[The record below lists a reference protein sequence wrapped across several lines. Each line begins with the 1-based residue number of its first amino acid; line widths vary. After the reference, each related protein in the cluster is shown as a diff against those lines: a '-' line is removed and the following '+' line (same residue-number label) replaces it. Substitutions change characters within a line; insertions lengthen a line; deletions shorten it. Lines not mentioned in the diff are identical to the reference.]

1 VKRVAIIGAGV
12 AGLQLAERLQKV
24 AGMQVTIFESTS
36 KVGGVWSS
44 NYADFG
50 LQVPKELYE
59 FPAFPYPKGKEWAR
73 FPKGPE
79 VQEYIEA
86 FAAHFGLNALIRF
99 NTTVVAAKPLE
110 DERGWAVTTNTLG
123 SGAVTESFDFLV
135 VATGMYGGASPHIP
149 SHPDRE
155 TFEGEVL
162 HSFGFTRREQA
173 AGKRVVVVGGGK
185 SAVDCA
191 VAAVKGGAAEVTLL
205 FREAHWPVPRK
216 ILDLIP
222 FKFATYS
229 RLGHALLP
237 THHDVGAFA
246 WWLHA
251 LLTPLKWLVW
261 RLVELIFTFQFRLS
275 KEMVP
280 TSRIE
285 IDVFTGGQILTYDA
299 RDMIRAGT
307 LKVCKNAIKAYT
319 PGGVAL
325 AHGGASIGCDMVVYG
340 TGFVK
345 SYSYLDADTQAKLQ
359 IQRDGLYLY
368 RSMLPVEVPGLAF
381 LGSEVSTF
389 NNILTHGLQAA
400 WLSKVLTGAITLPPP
415 RRLQADV
422 EAEMNWKRT
431 WMPATSARAAI
442 QQLHMPKY
450 HDRLVTDMGLPACRK
465 SNPLSEL
472 LMPYN
477 ARDYRDI
484 FGLPAHTTWTRVKA
498 LIVLAAVLLAS
509 LVGSAL
515 SWLLA
520 AGACALVYRLP
531 EEAPRLTLA
540 AGRASRAV
548 AKSDPKL
555 VAGVMAAVSAMWIV
569 GHTAIA
575 EH

>member
-1 VKRVAIIGAGV
+1 
-12 AGLQLAERLQKV
+12 
-24 AGMQVTIFESTS
+24 M
-36 KVGGVWSS
+36 
-44 NYADFG
+44 
-50 LQVPKELYE
+50 
-59 FPAFPYPKGKEWAR
+59 PAHSGKES
-73 FPKGPE
+73 
-79 VQEYIEA
+79 
-86 FAAHFGLNALIRF
+86 F
-99 NTTVVAAKPLE
+99 N
-110 DERGWAVTTNTLG
+110 
-123 SGAVTESFDFLV
+123 
-135 VATGMYGGASPHIP
+135 
-149 SHPDRE
+149 
-155 TFEGEVL
+155 GEVL
-162 HSFGFTRREQA
+162 HSFDFTRREQA

-229 RLGHALLP
+229 RFGHALLP
-237 THHDVGAFA
+237 THHDVCALV

-251 LLTPLKWLVW
+251 LFTPLKWLVW
-261 RLVELIFTFQFRLS
+261 RLVELIFTWQFQLS
-275 KEMVP
+275 KEMMP

-307 LKVCKNAIKAYT
+307 LKVCKNSIKTYT
-319 PGGVAL
+319 PDGVDL
-325 AHGGASIGCDMVVYG
+325 ASDGASIGCDMVVYG

-345 SYSYLDADTQAKLQ
+345 SYAYLDEATQCKLQ
-359 IQRDGLYLY
+359 TQRDGLYLY
-368 RSMLPVEVPGLAF
+368 RSMLPVEVPGIAF

-400 WLSKVLTGAITLPPP
+400 WLAKVLTGDIVLPPP
-415 RRLQADV
+415 RKLQADV

-431 WMPATSARAAI
+431 WMPSTSARAAI

-450 HDRLVTDMGLPACRK
+450 HDRLVADMGLPTCRK

-477 ARDYRDI
+477 ARDYSDI
-484 FGLPAHTTWTRVKA
+484 FGMPDRTAWTRVKA
-498 LIVLAAVLLAS
+498 LIVVAAILLAS

-515 SWLLA
+515 SWLVA
-520 AGACALVYRLP
+520 ASACALVYRLP
-531 EEAPRLTLA
+531 EEAPCLTLA
-540 AGRASRAV
+540 TGRATQAV
-548 AKSDPKL
+548 AESGPKL
-555 VAGVMAAVSAMWIV
+555 VAGLVGAVAAMWIV
-569 GHTAIA
+569 GYTAVA

>member
-1 VKRVAIIGAGV
+1 MGYSLDTASNDVPTYTHVKRIAIVGAGV

-24 AGMQVTIFESTS
+24 DGMHVTIFESTN

-59 FPAFPYPKGKEWAR
+59 FPAFPYPKDKAWSR

-79 VQEYIEA
+79 VHEYIEA
-86 FAAHFGLNALIRF
+86 FAAAFDLNALIRF

-110 DERGWAVTTNTLG
+110 DERGWAVTTTTVG
-123 SGAVTESFDFLV
+123 SGAITESFDFFV
-135 VATGMYGGASPHIP
+135 VATGMYGGACPHMP
-149 SHPDRE
+149 AHPGKA
-155 TFEGEVL
+155 TFDGEVL
-162 HSFGFTRREQA
+162 HSFDFTRREQA

-191 VAAVKGGAAEVTLL
+191 VAAVKGGAEEVTLL

-229 RLGHALLP
+229 RFGHALLP
-237 THHDVGAFA
+237 THHDVSALV

-251 LLTPLKWLVW
+251 LFTPLKWLVW
-261 RLVELIFTFQFRLS
+261 RLVELIFKFQFALS

-299 RDMIRAGT
+299 RDMIRADT
-307 LKVCKNAIKAYT
+307 LKVCKNSIKTYT
-319 PGGVAL
+319 HGGVDL
-325 AHGGASIGCDMVVYG
+325 AHDGASIDCDMVVYG
-340 TGFVK
+340 TGFIK
-345 SYSYLDADTQAKLQ
+345 SYSYLDAATQAKLH

-368 RSMLPVEVPGLAF
+368 RSMLPVDVPGIAF
-381 LGSEVSTF
+381 LGSEISTF

-400 WLSKVLTGAITLPPP
+400 WLAKVLTGAITLPPP
-415 RRLQADV
+415 RKQQADID
-422 EAEMNWKRT
+422 AEMNWKRT
-431 WMPATSARAAI
+431 WMPSTSARAAI

-450 HDRLVTDMGLPACRK
+450 HDRLVADMGLPTCRK

-477 ARDYRDI
+477 ARDYSDI
-484 FGLPAHTTWTRVKA
+484 FGLTSRTTWMRVKA
-498 LIVLAAVLLAS
+498 LVVGAGQATQAA
-509 LVGSAL
+509 
-515 SWLLA
+515 
-520 AGACALVYRLP
+520 
-531 EEAPRLTLA
+531 
-540 AGRASRAV
+540 

-555 VAGVMAAVSAMWIV
+555 VVGVMGAVYAMWIV
-569 GHTAIA
+569 GYTAIA